1 MTDEIEN
8 RNGTGTWFVRR
19 NLHLA
24 FFDLNPTTWQNYQP
38 RPTNHVQST
47 NQVRP
52 KSGPIVVS
60 DPMKTDKSLQKR
72 DERTKVT
79 ESRDLFVT

>member
-8 RNGTGTWFVRR
+8 RNGIGNLVRQTE
-19 NLHLA
+19 LTHQALFWLKSDHVA
-24 FFDLNPTTWQNYQP
+24 GLPTTSDQP
-38 RPTNHVQST
+38 RPVYG
-47 NQVRP
+47 P
-52 KSGPIVVS
+52 KSVHVVVS
-60 DPMKTDKSLQKR
+60 GPMKTDKSLQKR